1 MRRAASLTSS
11 SFPPFYLR
19 HPPISLCSWLLPAP
33 RSGLALTVIACLTF
47 AAKLLDLNVVGAINQ
62 VREGS

>member
-11 SFPPFYLR
+11 LFPPFYLR
-19 HPPISLCSWLLPAP
+19 HPPISLRSWHLPA